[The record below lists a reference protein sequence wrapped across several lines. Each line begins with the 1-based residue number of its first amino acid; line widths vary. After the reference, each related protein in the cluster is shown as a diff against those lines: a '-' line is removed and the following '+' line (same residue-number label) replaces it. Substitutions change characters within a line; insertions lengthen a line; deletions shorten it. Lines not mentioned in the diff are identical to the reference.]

1 MSANL
6 AEQQKLLEKIQ
17 FLSEDKFNRV
27 LRFVDSLSNL
37 KDESSIETQEK
48 IFNEEVTQEV
58 NLDVVTKIW
67 QPCNDYDAIEK
78 LTNLLETEV
87 LPNLS
92 CQTNKQNAKLKNI

>member
-1 MSANL
+1 MSVNL

-48 IFNEEVTQEV
+48 IFNEEVAQEV

-78 LTNLLETEV
+78 LTNLLETD
-87 LPNLS
+87 
-92 CQTNKQNAKLKNI
+92 KLNSNEKL